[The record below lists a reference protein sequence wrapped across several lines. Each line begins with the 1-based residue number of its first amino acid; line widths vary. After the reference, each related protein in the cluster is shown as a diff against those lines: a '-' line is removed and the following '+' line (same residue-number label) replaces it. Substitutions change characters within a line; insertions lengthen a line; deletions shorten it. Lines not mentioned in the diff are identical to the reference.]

1 MLLVSAVILRL
12 LWSTERMHSERL
24 TNAHKQYQVARRLL
38 ATNSPESAAE
48 LWELHWTATQEQF
61 AEYTS
66 ESYSPRLQKLYFEQP
81 YQLHERIEQI
91 GGRANDELNAP
102 VQNNVSTVLA
112 GLNVVIDELERKRP
126 PRSGIL
132 KLAALCILPAL
143 LFWVI
148 LYHVI
153 AYLPMR
159 RKAQQTADELNFKED
174 QLVDLTYGDPLTATG
189 NRKAVTQ
196 FLSSYQSKPGHEG
209 EFIALAVLDLDYFQ
223 QVNDVF
229 GYFAGDAVLKEVASR
244 IKQELREE
252 DQLSR
257 IDADHYAIVLSGLV
271 APKNAEAIIDRI
283 QAAIAKPIHYKQNA
297 LNITCTVGAAVQQV
311 NEIDIAELFKLSD
324 QALLQAKSDRRG
336 SVFLLSDQQQQA
348 LSRQRQIINT
358 ITNEPP
364 DKIFS
369 LAFQP
374 IVDLQTRQVTA
385 CECLLRWIPQQPEE
399 LNASELVPILE
410 MFGDINEVGLWI
422 IRKSMQQ
429 LHDWRTANNATELK
443 MSINLSARQLETDD
457 IANQIS
463 AIARELD
470 IPPHCVSLELT
481 ETVAIKHLDAG
492 RAQLAQLKNHGFNVS
507 LDDFGTGY
515 SSLQYLKD
523 IPASSVKIDQSFVK
537 GMLQDDRDLAI
548 IKGAIDIARAIGL
561 KVIAEGIDTD
571 EQADCLQSLGC
582 QFGQGFLFAK
592 ALAPDE
598 FSRQMLYRGNTDE
611 DTLRHPPAA

>member
-1 MLLVSAVILRL
+1 
-12 LWSTERMHSERL
+12 
-24 TNAHKQYQVARRLL
+24 
-38 ATNSPESAAE
+38 
-48 LWELHWTATQEQF
+48 
-61 AEYTS
+61 
-66 ESYSPRLQKLYFEQP
+66 
-81 YQLHERIEQI
+81 
-91 GGRANDELNAP
+91 
-102 VQNNVSTVLA
+102 
-112 GLNVVIDELERKRP
+112 
-126 PRSGIL
+126 
-132 KLAALCILPAL
+132 
-143 LFWVI
+143 
-148 LYHVI
+148 
-153 AYLPMR
+153 
-159 RKAQQTADELNFKED
+159 
-174 QLVDLTYGDPLTATG
+174 
-189 NRKAVTQ
+189 
-196 FLSSYQSKPGHEG
+196 
-209 EFIALAVLDLDYFQ
+209 
-223 QVNDVF
+223 
-229 GYFAGDAVLKEVASR
+229 
-244 IKQELREE
+244 
-252 DQLSR
+252 
-257 IDADHYAIVLSGLV
+257 
-271 APKNAEAIIDRI
+271 
-283 QAAIAKPIHYKQNA
+283 
-297 LNITCTVGAAVQQV
+297 
-311 NEIDIAELFKLSD
+311 
-324 QALLQAKSDRRG
+324 
-336 SVFLLSDQQQQA
+336 
-348 LSRQRQIINT
+348 
-358 ITNEPP
+358 
-364 DKIFS
+364 
-369 LAFQP
+369 
-374 IVDLQTRQVTA
+374 
-385 CECLLRWIPQQPEE
+385 
-399 LNASELVPILE
+399 
-410 MFGDINEVGLWI
+410 
-422 IRKSMQQ
+422 MQQ